1 MTVVRKALVDDFD
14 DTYLL
19 LKKFNNSALA
29 KEDWKQL
36 FINHWK
42 TDTDYYGYVLVD
54 DKKVVGYLGML
65 FAIKVIQGEPH
76 KLCNISSWIVQ
87 KQYRNESFALL
98 LQLLKLKTHTITIF
112 TPNKATYLASK
123 KLGFV
128 DFETHSR
135 VFIPFPTLKCLQT
148 DCFIVEDKEEVKKFL
163 NQKYLKIYNDHL
175 SFNCIH
181 LWVKTKTNNFYIIL
195 TKVFKKGIPAA
206 RIHFVSDLNS
216 FKQTLEL
223 LTIKLC
229 LKLRVLIVIID
240 DRYVKNINIP
250 LSKRIKLPQPRV
262 FKSEVLKS
270 EDIDSLYSEL
280 AVLNL

>member
-19 LKKFNNSALA
+19 LKNFNNSALA

-65 FAIKVIQGEPH
+65 FAIKVIKGEPH
-76 KLCNISSWIVQ
+76 KFCNISSWIVQ

-216 FKQTLEL
+216 FKQILEL

-250 LSKRIKLPQPRV
+250 
-262 FKSEVLKS
+262 
-270 EDIDSLYSEL
+270 
-280 AVLNL
+280 